1 VEHELP
7 RVQRERL
14 DEIIVPAVRLSGV
27 EKSFGSR
34 PALLGA
40 NFALEW
46 GEVHALLG
54 ENGAGKSTLMNVL
67 AGFYTADAGTL
78 EVDGHAA
85 RFETPAAA
93 AAAGIGMVHQHFKL
107 VGPLSVLEN
116 IRLACARRAGWKSKA
131 EALAAMQ
138 KLGGELGFHL
148 NPQARVD
155 EMAVSDQQKLEIMK
169 VLLAGARILILDEPT
184 AVLTEE
190 EARAA
195 LGLARTLARGG
206 RVVVLITHKL
216 RDVLGFSDRVTV
228 MRAGRTVIDAAP
240 AAGMTAASLSEAMVG
255 VTTQATVAPRT
266 PHKLKPDMLCVM
278 ALSAPASAHG
288 VALRDISLNV
298 RGGEIFGLAG
308 IGGNGQA
315 ELVEALIGIRPLSGG
330 NILFDGVDAPP
341 TPEARR
347 EAGLRY
353 IPANRMGM
361 GLFGELSLAV
371 NIALPRLLGRQA
383 ERKWLVRRGW
393 MNQLARDAIGDYEV
407 AGAAPEL
414 PVRLLSGGNAQKLM
428 LAREFAGDMSV
439 LVAHSPTRGLD
450 IRAVQAVQARL
461 RAAAEGGVAVLLIS
475 EDLDE
480 IMELSDRVAV
490 MSHGRIS
497 PAEPVEQVDR
507 ARIGRL
513 MLELH

>member
-1 VEHELP
+1 IC
-7 RVQRERL
+7 L
-14 DEIIVPAVRLSGV
+14 D
-27 EKSFGSR
+27 
-34 PALLGA
+34 
-40 NFALEW
+40 
-46 GEVHALLG
+46 
-54 ENGAGKSTLMNVL
+54 
-67 AGFYTADAGTL
+67 
-78 EVDGHAA
+78 
-85 RFETPAAA
+85 
-93 AAAGIGMVHQHFKL
+93 
-107 VGPLSVLEN
+107 
-116 IRLACARRAGWKSKA
+116 
-131 EALAAMQ
+131 
-138 KLGGELGFHL
+138 
-148 NPQARVD
+148 
-155 EMAVSDQQKLEIMK
+155 
-169 VLLAGARILILDEPT
+169 
-184 AVLTEE
+184 
-190 EARAA
+190 
-195 LGLARTLARGG
+195 
-206 RVVVLITHKL
+206 
-216 RDVLGFSDRVTV
+216 
-228 MRAGRTVIDAAP
+228 
-240 AAGMTAASLSEAMVG
+240 
-255 VTTQATVAPRT
+255 
-266 PHKLKPDMLCVM
+266 
-278 ALSAPASAHG
+278 
-288 VALRDISLNV
+288 V
-298 RGGEIFGLAG
+298 RGGEVFGLAG

-330 NILFDGVDAPP
+330 DILLDGVDAPP

-353 IPANRMGM
+353 IPADRMGM

-371 NIALPRLLGRQA
+371 NIALPRLLGEKA
-383 ERKWLVRRGW
+383 ERKWLVRKGW
-393 MNQLARDAIGDYEV
+393 MNQLAREAIGDYEV

-461 RAAAEGGVAVLLIS
+461 RAAAEAGVAVLLIS